1 MFCFFDVAADDST
14 LALFAD
20 SCVDTGVTVDA
31 WLADGGSTSFGVSDG
46 VWLAVGVSVG
56 CGVADGVWLTDG
68 SSVGFNVVVGA
79 ELADGSCVGSHGL
92 YVGSHG
98 LYVADGVSVSEVS
111 GILLS
116 NTSFF
121 VSGENGLNVIE

>member
-1 MFCFFDVAADDST
+1 MLFFFDVTADDST
-14 LALFAD
+14 LALSAD

-31 WLADGGSTSFGVSDG
+31 WLADDVSVGCGVADG
-46 VWLAVGVSVG
+46 VWLTAGVSVG
-56 CGVADGVWLTDG
+56 CGVADGVWLIDG
-68 SSVGFNVVVGA
+68 SSVGLNVVVGA

-92 YVGSHG
+92 YV
-98 LYVADGVSVSEVS
+98 ADGVSVSGVS

>member
-1 MFCFFDVAADDST
+1 MFFFFDVATDDST
-14 LALFAD
+14 LALSAD
-20 SCVDTGVTVDA
+20 FCVDTGVTVDA
-31 WLADGGSTSFGVSDG
+31 WLADD
-46 VWLAVGVSVG
+46 VSVG
-56 CGVADGVWLTDG
+56 CGVADGVWLTAGVSVGCGVADGVGLADG

-79 ELADGSCVGSHGL
+79 ELADGSCVGSHGF
-92 YVGSHG
+92 YVT
-98 LYVADGVSVSEVS
+98 DGVSVSVSGVS

>member
-1 MFCFFDVAADDST
+1 MLCFFDGTTDAST
-14 LALFAD
+14 LA
-20 SCVDTGVTVDA
+20 
-31 WLADGGSTSFGVSDG
+31 LADGGSTGFGVSDG

-56 CGVADGVWLTDG
+56 CGMADGVWLTDG

-92 YVGSHG
+92 YVGCSHGLYVGSHG
-98 LYVADGVSVSEVS
+98 LYVADGVSVSGVS

>member
-1 MFCFFDVAADDST
+1 MLCFFDGTTDAST
-14 LALFAD
+14 LA
-20 SCVDTGVTVDA
+20 
-31 WLADGGSTSFGVSDG
+31 LADGGSTGFGVSDG

-56 CGVADGVWLTDG
+56 CGMADGVWLTDG
-68 SSVGFNVVVGA
+68 SSVGLNVVVGA

-92 YVGSHG
+92 YVGYSHGLYVGSHG
-98 LYVADGVSVSEVS
+98 LYVADGVSVSGVS

>member
-1 MFCFFDVAADDST
+1 MVCFFDGTTDAST
-14 LALFAD
+14 LA
-20 SCVDTGVTVDA
+20 
-31 WLADGGSTSFGVSDG
+31 LADGGSTGFGVSDG

-56 CGVADGVWLTDG
+56 CGMADGVWLTDG

-92 YVGSHG
+92 YVGYSHGLYVGSHG
-98 LYVADGVSVSEVS
+98 LYVAAGVSVSGVS

>member
-1 MFCFFDVAADDST
+1 MLCFFDGTTDAST
-14 LALFAD
+14 LA
-20 SCVDTGVTVDA
+20 
-31 WLADGGSTSFGVSDG
+31 LADGGSTGFGVSDG
-46 VWLAVGVSVG
+46 VWLAVGVSVGCGVADGVWLADGVSVG

-92 YVGSHG
+92 YV
-98 LYVADGVSVSEVS
+98 ADGVSVSGVS

>member
-1 MFCFFDVAADDST
+1 M
-14 LALFAD
+14 
-20 SCVDTGVTVDA
+20 DA
-31 WLADGGSTSFGVSDG
+31 CSAFSMELQMPLRLHSLMVVPPVSAYQM
-46 VWLAVGVSVG
+46 VSGVSVG
-56 CGVADGVWLTDG
+56 CGMADGVWLTDG

-92 YVGSHG
+92 YVGCSHGLYVGSHG
-98 LYVADGVSVSEVS
+98 LYVADGVSVSGVS

>member
-1 MFCFFDVAADDST
+1 MLCFFDGTTDAST
-14 LALFAD
+14 LA
-20 SCVDTGVTVDA
+20 
-31 WLADGGSTSFGVSDG
+31 LADGGSTGLGVSDG

-56 CGVADGVWLTDG
+56 CGMADGVWLTDG

-92 YVGSHG
+92 YVGYSHGLYVGSHG
-98 LYVADGVSVSEVS
+98 LYVADGVSVSGVS

>member
-1 MFCFFDVAADDST
+1 MLCFFDGTTDAST
-14 LALFAD
+14 LA
-20 SCVDTGVTVDA
+20 
-31 WLADGGSTSFGVSDG
+31 LADGGSTGFGVSDG

-56 CGVADGVWLTDG
+56 CGMADGVWLTDG

-92 YVGSHG
+92 YVGYSHGLYVGSHG
-98 LYVADGVSVSEVS
+98 LYVADGVSVSGVS

>member
-1 MFCFFDVAADDST
+1 MLFFFDGTTDAST
-14 LALFAD
+14 LA
-20 SCVDTGVTVDA
+20 
-31 WLADGGSTSFGVSDG
+31 LADGGSTGFGVSDG
-46 VWLAVGVSVG
+46 VWLADDVSVG

-92 YVGSHG
+92 YV
-98 LYVADGVSVSEVS
+98 ADGVSVSGVS

-116 NTSFF
+116 KTIVPAASD
-121 VSGENGLNVIE
+121 LD